1 MASAIFFPLDL
12 ISPGQLISEYSEWIY
27 FALIMIFFMAV
38 AGIALRRHFQHPY
51 VKPLIVA
58 IGLLM
63 AVAVFQKRQ
72 YLSLI
77 LESWGTIGSLLLF
90 GIAAVIPFGLAKGLG
105 MPAGRAGWL
114 SYLLLYLLA
123 WAHLP
128 DFFNELA
135 NRGLGIINLVL
146 LVLFLVAIWR
156 GLRVRLARPKWM
168 TGAQNGSL
176 DDWGKRDSEDAAEID
191 HELKVDQAEAKVLKN
206 EALPMTKKELKS
218 CENVET
224 ALKAVQK
231 TISSAKGSLSR
242 AEKEKIVVL
251 LRKTAGIRQF
261 IQVVASRHKA
271 IFQRINVLDEKQIGE
286 MRDRYKNAKGEK
298 QKLIKEELAQE
309 NEKLVLRQTVG
320 KLASRVM
327 VSLKAFDGYL
337 NRAVGI
343 LRSSSDPMESLPV
356 IDQARRAVKNI
367 KTLTMAMSDIEK
379 RMVWILRHEKKLIK
393 REQKVEK

>member
-27 FALIMIFFMAV
+27 FALIMVFFMAV

-63 AVAVFQKRQ
+63 AVMVFQKRQ

-105 MPAGRAGWL
+105 LPAGRAGWL
-114 SYLLLYLLA
+114 SYVLLYLLA

-128 DFFNELA
+128 EFFQGLA

-146 LVLFLVAIWR
+146 LVLFVVAIWR
-156 GLRVRLARPKWM
+156 GFRIRLAKPKWM
-168 TGAQNGSL
+168 AGAKLTSPDAWEQ
-176 DDWGKRDSEDAAEID
+176 RDREDTEELN
-191 HELKVDQAEAKVLKN
+191 HELKVDQAEARALKK
-206 EALPMTKKELKS
+206 EALPMTMKELKS
-218 CENVET
+218 CEDVEEV
-224 ALKAVQK
+224 LKAIQK
-231 TISSAKGSLSR
+231 TISSAKGPLSHS
-242 AEKEKIVVL
+242 EKEKIVAL

-261 IQVVASRHKA
+261 IQAIASRLKS
-271 IFQRINVLDEKQIGE
+271 IFQRINVLGEKQVGE
-286 MRDRYKNAKGEK
+286 MRDRYENAKGKKE
-298 QKLIKEELAQE
+298 KLIKEELTHE

-320 KLASRVM
+320 KLASRVT
-327 VSLKAFDGYL
+327 VSLKAFDDCL

-343 LRSSSDPMESLPV
+343 FRSGSDPMESLPV

-367 KTLTMAMSDIEK
+367 KTLTMAMSDVEK
-379 RMVWILRHEKKLIK
+379 RMVWILKHERKLMERDQKK
-393 REQKVEK
+393 